1 MSEDEVQIVR
11 QTLALSSKTV
21 ADAMTPLRSVKML
34 SQLDVVF
41 DEDTLAST
49 LGTGLSRIPVH
60 RGGDVHNVVGVL
72 MVRKLIVLDPNERRA
87 LRDVPLRAPL
97 VAHPDAGLLETLNA
111 FQAGRSHLALVTR
124 HGARLRR
131 AWREGRDVRP
141 GSVEILGVVTVEDI
155 VEELLGEE
163 IRDEAEYGAEL
174 THDGDDAREEE
185 RPRRRF
191 GAGAMNDAF
200 EPTTVRAPP
209 KEASAARRVRAR
221 RRARRRRNTSAG
233 EASHLA
239 RGGSPYR
246 LPAVRKA
253 ARKFKLLA
261 ERGRARRL
269 QRSPSAESLAESL
282 VSLRSLP
289 ATPRGA
295 P

>member
-191 GAGAMNDAF
+191 GAGATNEAF
-200 EPTTVRAPP
+200 EPTTPP
-209 KEASAARRVRAR
+209 EGGLRRETSPGEDDEPGDDETRAR
-221 RRARRRRNTSAG
+221 TSR
-233 EASHLA
+233 LA

>member
-1 MSEDEVQIVR
+1 MPASLSEDEVQIVR

-163 IRDEAEYGAEL
+163 IGTRPSTAPSSRTTEMTRGKRNDRD
-174 THDGDDAREEE
+174 DDSGRE
-185 RPRRRF
+185 R
-191 GAGAMNDAF
+191 
-200 EPTTVRAPP
+200 
-209 KEASAARRVRAR
+209 
-221 RRARRRRNTSAG
+221 
-233 EASHLA
+233 
-239 RGGSPYR
+239 
-246 LPAVRKA
+246 
-253 ARKFKLLA
+253 
-261 ERGRARRL
+261 
-269 QRSPSAESLAESL
+269 
-282 VSLRSLP
+282 
-289 ATPRGA
+289 
-295 P
+295 